1 MNEAPI
7 RTRVLALDDDPDDLA
22 LLRHH
27 LRGITG
33 MELELVLHG
42 EPREALAAA
51 RASAFDVILVDH
63 QLGECTGIDVFHS
76 LQLAGVDVPTI
87 LVTDQGD
94 EELAVNALHAG
105 FSDYIPKSALSVR
118 ILGRAIANAIE
129 KHRLRT
135 ALVAYRKDLERSVAG
150 LRARNDETQ
159 SFYHTLSHELKT
171 PLTAAREFVSIV
183 LDGLQ
188 GPLTD
193 DQRDSLTRVRGCCDH
208 LTLLM
213 NDILD
218 ASRLDTGKLSLQR
231 RTVSVDGLVRQ
242 SALVCGAFAAQRGVT
257 LEQELGQSAG
267 EASLDPER
275 MQQVLT
281 NLINNAI
288 KYSPRGGRVVVRA
301 ERVPASRD
309 QVERLRLSVQ
319 DWGAGI
325 PAEKQERI
333 FERLY
338 QAHADDATVRGGL
351 GLGLHLCRELVQ
363 LHEGEIRLES
373 EPGKGSTF
381 SVTIP
386 LQGRLQR
393 SLGGST

>member
-1 MNEAPI
+1 M
-7 RTRVLALDDDPDDLA
+7 
-22 LLRHH
+22 
-27 LRGITG
+27 
-33 MELELVLHG
+33 
-42 EPREALAAA
+42 
-51 RASAFDVILVDH
+51 
-63 QLGECTGIDVFHS
+63 
-76 LQLAGVDVPTI
+76 
-87 LVTDQGD
+87 
-94 EELAVNALHAG
+94 NALHAG